1 MIYIVY
7 SNKQTE
13 KTGNKMKKLSTA
25 LGIATAVT
33 VANGAFA
40 GGFESNALSTSFMYE
55 EVGEYKGFASVSYGS
70 RSYDITGTVYA
81 PTGSAV
87 KDQNSVNVSLKY
99 GMTDNFAVGFTSYNQ
114 GSIQLDYS
122 GAGSAGA
129 AALPVVDLT
138 IDARALIGK
147 YNISENIGFLAGVKQ
162 AVVKDATANIF
173 QSAGLPQS
181 TITGGNELGYIYGA
195 VYTNDEIA
203 MRVELS
209 VETSTDFSL
218 ATANA
223 GAGAG
228 TTLGSTPD
236 YINLYLQSGIAEDTL
251 LYGSIRKA
259 NWAENQLFVHP
270 HGGAATS
277 SFTDS
282 DTYSLGI
289 GRKLSDS
296 FSASVTLSGEP
307 KGSSAST
314 TPLTITN
321 GYQGITLGGKYTNG
335 NMSISGGY
343 NYTQLGDVTLTSG
356 LGVGQFTGN
365 TITGFGMKVGF
376 KF

>member
-1 MIYIVY
+1 M
-7 SNKQTE
+7 
-13 KTGNKMKKLSTA
+13 
-25 LGIATAVT
+25 
-33 VANGAFA
+33 
-40 GGFESNALSTSFMYE
+40 
-55 EVGEYKGFASVSYGS
+55 
-70 RSYDITGTVYA
+70 
-81 PTGSAV
+81 
-87 KDQNSVNVSLKY
+87 
-99 GMTDNFAVGFTSYNQ
+99 
-114 GSIQLDYS
+114 
-122 GAGSAGA
+122 
-129 AALPVVDLT
+129 
-138 IDARALIGK
+138 
-147 YNISENIGFLAGVKQ
+147 AGVKQ
-162 AVVKDATANIF
+162 TVVKDATANIF
-173 QSAGLPQS
+173 QSIGVPQS
-181 TITGGNELGYIYGA
+181 TITGGDELGYIYGA

-223 GAGAG
+223 GVGAG
-228 TTLGSTPD
+228 TTIGSTPD

-270 HGGAATS
+270 HGGNATS

-282 DTYSLGI
+282 ETYSLGI
-289 GRKLSDS
+289 GRKLSDA

-307 KGSSAST
+307 KGSSFST

-343 NYTQLGDVTLTSG
+343 NYTQVGDVTLTSG
-356 LGVGQFTGN
+356 LGVGQFTDN
-365 TITGFGMKVGF
+365 TITGFGLRVGF

>member
-1 MIYIVY
+1 
-7 SNKQTE
+7 
-13 KTGNKMKKLSTA
+13 MKKLLIA
-25 LGIATAVT
+25 LGTAVAVT
-33 VANGAFA
+33 VANGAVA
-40 GGFESNALSTSFMYE
+40 GGYESNALSTSFMYE

-87 KDQNSVNVSLKY
+87 KDQNSVNISLKY
-99 GMTDNFAVGFTSYNQ
+99 GLTDNFSVGFTNYNQ

-122 GAGSAGA
+122 QAGSAGA

-138 IDARALIGK
+138 IDARVLLAK
-147 YNISENIGFLAGVKQ
+147 YNISENIGFIAGVKQ
-162 AVVKDATANIF
+162 TVVKDATANIF
-173 QSAGLPQS
+173 QTAGFPQS
-181 TITGGNELGYIYGA
+181 TITGGDELGYIYGA

-223 GAGAG
+223 GAGSG
-228 TTLGSTPD
+228 TTTGSTPD
-236 YINLYLQSGIAEDTL
+236 YMNLYLQSGIAEDTL
-251 LYGSIRKA
+251 LYGSIRTA

-270 HGGAATS
+270 HGGNATS

-282 DTYSLGI
+282 ETFSLGI

-307 KGSSAST
+307 KGSSFST

-343 NYTQLGDVTLTSG
+343 NYTQLGDVTLTTTG
-356 LGVGQFTGN
+356 LGTGQFTDN
-365 TITGFGMKVGF
+365 TITGFGMRVGF
-376 KF
+376 QF